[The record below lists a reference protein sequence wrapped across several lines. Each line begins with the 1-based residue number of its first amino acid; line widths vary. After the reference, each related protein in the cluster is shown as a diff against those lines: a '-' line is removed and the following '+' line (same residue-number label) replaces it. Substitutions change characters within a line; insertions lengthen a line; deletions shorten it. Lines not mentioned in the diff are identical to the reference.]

1 MVRDIV
7 QSLKKLHNF
16 GYSHGDLKPGN
27 IHAKQLRD
35 NKFKFTLMGLSNAA
49 RLVKLGTNNQGLGNG
64 NIVFS
69 SLDAL
74 QNIKPTQLDDLYSL
88 LCVAYYFI
96 EGSLPW
102 IDYVESY

>member
-1 MVRDIV
+1 
-7 QSLKKLHNF
+7 
-16 GYSHGDLKPGN
+16 
-27 IHAKQLRD
+27 
-35 NKFKFTLMGLSNAA
+35 MGLSNVA

-74 QNIKPTQLDDLYSL
+74 QNIRPTQLDDLYSL

-102 IDYVESY
+102 IDYVESG